1 MNRLFTFGCSMTNYH
16 YPTWADILGTTFD
29 YYENWGRYGSGN
41 QFIFNSIIECDRR
54 NNFTS
59 NDTILILWT
68 GIARID
74 YYQFNEWCN
83 KQSLFPDKSNNEFN
97 DWPISSPDGYEIL
110 SYAHIEAIHNILS
123 LKKLNYRSMA
133 WQTYDTDLQGVY
145 KDTLANV
152 EYVKFR
158 ENNQQYVDSK
168 SYNLEAEKL
177 YKRMAGE
184 DWPSLNDVLSDNY
197 HNIDD
202 AFILEEIKE
211 FFGYLKSNKKLM
223 LSLANTIDRHPTPI
237 AHLEMVNKYFPHIQI
252 SEDTQR
258 WIKDVDYK
266 LIHGIEYQFIASSPK
281 RY

>member
-1 MNRLFTFGCSMTNYH
+1 MTNYH
-16 YPTWADILGTTFD
+16 YPTWADILGTAYD

-41 QFIFNSIIECDRR
+41 QFIFNSIIECNKR
-54 NNFTS
+54 NNLTK

-83 KQSLFPDKSNNEFN
+83 KQSLFPDKSGDELN

-110 SYAHIEAIHNILS
+110 SYAYMDAIHNILAG
-123 LKKLNYRSMA
+123 LNYRSMK
-133 WQTYDTDLQGVY
+133 WQEYDVDAHRVY
-145 KDTLANV
+145 EDTLNNI
-152 EYVKFR
+152 EYIQFR
-158 ENNQQYVDSK
+158 ENDRVYIDSK
-168 SYNLEAEKL
+168 SYRLEAEKL

-184 DWPSLNDVLSDNY
+184 DWPSLGDILSDNY

-202 AFILEEIKE
+202 NFILEEIAE

-223 LSLANTIDRHPTPI
+223 LSLADTIDRHPTPL
-237 AHLEMVNKYFPHIQI
+237 AHLAVVRKYFPDANI
-252 SEDTQR
+252 SLATEEWVETIDH
-258 WIKDVDYK
+258 K
-266 LIHGIEYQFIASSPK
+266 LLSGIEYKFKPSNPM